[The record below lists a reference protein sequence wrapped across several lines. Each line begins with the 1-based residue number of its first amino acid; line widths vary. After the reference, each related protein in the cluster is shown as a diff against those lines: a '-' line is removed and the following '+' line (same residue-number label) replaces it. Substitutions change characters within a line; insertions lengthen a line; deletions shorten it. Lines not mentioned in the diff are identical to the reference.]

1 MTTYWG
7 MVILAGAIVF
17 GLKNGLS
24 GRQRSVATVMV
35 VIGAVAYAALRQ
47 HTF

>member
-1 MTTYWG
+1 MSSYWG
-7 MVILAGAIVF
+7 PSILAAAIFF
-17 GLKNGLS
+17 GLKGGLS